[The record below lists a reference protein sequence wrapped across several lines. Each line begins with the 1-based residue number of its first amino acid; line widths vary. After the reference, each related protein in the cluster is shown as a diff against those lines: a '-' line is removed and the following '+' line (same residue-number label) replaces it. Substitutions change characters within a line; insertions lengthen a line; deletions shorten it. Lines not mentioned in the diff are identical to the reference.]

1 MPVIVARGC
10 HRRQPP
16 WHDGRRPMAA
26 PLPRLRP
33 DLDLMPSPLP
43 EQPGLVIRDPYRYS
57 TVDAG
62 GAAAAGALS
71 RVLRRPAGRG
81 RSARHAGPAGRPGDG
96 RRGGQES
103 GEVLARGRL
112 SRRRAVRRAA
122 RGAPPGDRRVAGTPR
137 RPRGRGLSRRAGAAD
152 GDAARLLRR
161 GAARGR
167 RRTHQG
173 ARTGDRGT
181 ARQPLRRQRHLRA
194 GLRRAPRR
202 SRRAR
207 QGVRDP
213 RDLALRRARSL
224 RADAQT
230 VRHTVRCGAN
240 RGRPGRRARPRRR
253 RRP

>member
-1 MPVIVARGC
+1 MIE
-10 HRRQPP
+10 
-16 WHDGRRPMAA
+16 RPLMAA
-26 PLPRLRP
+26 PLPRLRA
-33 DLDLMPSPLP
+33 DLDVMPSPLP

-57 TVDAG
+57 TVTLVVPPLLARCLGCFDG
-62 GAAAAGALS
+62 RQDEGD
-71 RVLRRPAGRG
+71 LRATLVKLAGRVT
-81 RSARHAGPAGRPGDG
+81 R

-103 GEVLARGRL
+103 GEGLARGRL

-122 RGAPPGDRRVAGTPR
+122 RGAPPGDRRLAGAPR
-137 RPRGRGLSRRAGAAD
+137 RARGRGLSRRAGAAD

-167 RRTHQG
+167 RRARHG
-173 ARTGDRGT
+173 ARAGDRGT

-213 RDLALRRARSL
+213 RHLALRRARSL

-230 VRHTVRCGAN
+230 VRDTVRRGAD
-240 RGRPGRRARPRRR
+240 RGRPGRRARQRGAA
-253 RRP
+253 RP